1 MGWRDQKLKSSGN
14 ILTTKCMNVHMYV
27 LCKANATMY
36 MYVYVLHT
44 CMYCVHVCTLVVHIY
59 SHTCTQVVRTVVHI
73 IVKWHFHFTNTDGV
87 SMMSNYIFNTY
98 SSKRDVLHVSN
109 WIPANLFYF
118 FLFSNM
124 LYSHILVHACC
135 IGNPGFFL
143 HFWGGFWTFLIQKK
157 QLNCSGTYIDKTDAT
172 KPAIALQFIH
182 HLTNF
187 CDDACTMSLWL
198 R

>member
-98 SSKRDVLHVSN
+98 SSKR
-109 WIPANLFYF
+109 NLFYF
-118 FLFSNM
+118 FYLATCYIPTSLSM
-124 LYSHILVHACC
+124 RVALETR
-135 IGNPGFFL
+135 GFFKIFGVAFGPSSSKKNSWIVQVRTL
-143 HFWGGFWTFLIQKK
+143 TKWT
-157 QLNCSGTYIDKTDAT
+157 QLN
-172 KPAIALQFIH
+172 L
-182 HLTNF
+182 L
-187 CDDACTMSLWL
+187 L
-198 R
+198 RWNLSTTWQTFVMMRVQCPFD